1 MKASSRRVTLVVLG
15 LLGAA
20 CGPGCGQGL
29 DVGSD
34 VIWSSRFEGDAGL
47 SEWTKAW
54 PKSWNGVDGGMG
66 GMGGDPGTG
75 VAAGSVSNMT
85 ASSGIAVSAVQSH
98 TGSHAAQL
106 QIGMTDQQQINC
118 SLTRTGTTLPK
129 RAYYSAWYFLPQ
141 RYSVGPG
148 GFWLLMKFR
157 RRDANGTQHE
167 LYDLGLKDSG
177 TDMTLHL
184 YNWDKGTNE
193 GSLDALNRKVPIG
206 TWFQLEA
213 YYCYAPECNSLT
225 DPAFSLSIDGA
236 KILDIPS
243 RTTEVTSWVAWEI
256 SNIGL
261 SLTDPNKT
269 PPTSAT
275 VTLFADDAAISLK
288 PVGPTG
294 QLP

>member
-1 MKASSRRVTLVVLG
+1 M
-15 LLGAA
+15 
-20 CGPGCGQGL
+20 
-29 DVGSD
+29 GSD

-54 PKSWNGVDGGMG
+54 PKSWNGVDGGG
-66 GMGGDPGTG
+66 GGGGGAGMPGDPGTG
-75 VAAGSVSNMT
+75 VAAGSVSNKS
-85 ASSGIAVSAVQSH
+85 ASSMIAVSAALSH
-98 TGSHAAQL
+98 SGSHAAQL

-118 SLTRTGTTLPK
+118 SLTRTGTTLPR
-129 RAYYSAWYFLPQ
+129 RAYYSAWYYLPQ

-148 GFWLLMKFR
+148 GFWLIMKFR
-157 RRDANGTQHE
+157 RMDGNGTQHE

-193 GSLDALNRKVPIG
+193 SSLDAMNRKVAIG
-206 TWFQLEA
+206 KWFQLEA
-213 YYCYAPECNSLT
+213 YYCYAPECNSAS
-225 DPAFSLSIDGA
+225 DPAFSLWLDGA
-236 KILDIPS
+236 QILDIPS

-261 SLTDPNKT
+261 SLTDPTKA

-275 VTLFADDAAISLK
+275 VTLFADDAAISLTR
-288 PVGPTG
+288 VGRSG

>member
-1 MKASSRRVTLVVLG
+1 
-15 LLGAA
+15 
-20 CGPGCGQGL
+20 
-29 DVGSD
+29 VGSD

-54 PKSWNGVDGGMG
+54 PKSWNGVDGG

-75 VAAGSVSNMT
+75 VAAGSVSNKS
-85 ASSGIAVSAVQSH
+85 ASSMIAVSAAQGH
-98 TGSHAAQL
+98 TGSHEAQL
-106 QIGMTDQQQINC
+106 QISMTDQQQINC
-118 SLTRTGTTLPK
+118 SLTRTGITLPE
-129 RAYYSAWYFLPQ
+129 RAYYSAWYYLPQ

-148 GFWLLMKFR
+148 GFWLIMKFR
-157 RRDANGTQHE
+157 RRDGNGTQHE
-167 LYDLGLKDSG
+167 LYDLGLKDAG

-193 GSLDALNRKVPIG
+193 SSLDALNPQVPIG

-213 YYCYAPECNSLT
+213 YYCYAPECNSAS
-225 DPAFSLSIDGA
+225 DPAFSLWLDGA
-236 KILDIPS
+236 KILVIPS

-269 PPTSAT
+269 PPTTSAT

-288 PVGPTG
+288 PVGRTG